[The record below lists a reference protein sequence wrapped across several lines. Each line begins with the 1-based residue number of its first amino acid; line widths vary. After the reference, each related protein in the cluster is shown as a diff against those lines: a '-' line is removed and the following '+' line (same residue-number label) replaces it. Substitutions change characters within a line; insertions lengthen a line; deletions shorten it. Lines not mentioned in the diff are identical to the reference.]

1 MKTLSLQAPSFDG
14 FDGGAGMCHI
24 AVRCRQ
30 ARDPSL
36 RYRLTI
42 PESDAAPWRSEKNVR
57 RSRRVSTT
65 ASSACRVD
73 ETGSI

>member
-42 PESDAAPWRSEKNVR
+42 PEIGRRAVEKREKRAQVTPGVDNGIVR
-57 RSRRVSTT
+57 MS
-65 ASSACRVD
+65 CR
-73 ETGSI
+73 